1 MIYTVNDY
9 CRKIFGEKAYK
20 ISLDAGFTCP
30 NRDGSLDTR
39 GCIFCSAGGSGDFAP
54 DRCLPL
60 DVQIEEAKQRI
71 RKKYKGNSF
80 IAYFQAYTN
89 TYASYDKL
97 RKLYFPIIERKDI
110 SGLSIATRPDCLSK
124 EIISLL
130 DELNKIKPTWIELG
144 LQTSNDK
151 TAEYI
156 RRGYTTDVY
165 DRAVYELKKINIHV
179 ITHVILGLPY
189 ENLNDMISTVEHT
202 VETGT
207 DGIKLQLLHV
217 LKGTELEREYLRG
230 KFRTL
235 TLEEYLYILKKCLEV
250 IPDNVVIHRLTGDGS
265 KKLLVAPL
273 WSSDKKRVINAVRR
287 ITENRDEFSC

>member
-30 NRDGSLDTR
+30 NRDGSLDNR

-60 DVQIEEAKQRI
+60 DIQIEEAKQRI

-89 TYASYDKL
+89 TYASVDKL
-97 RKLYFPIIERKDI
+97 RRLYFPIIERNDI

-130 DELNKIKPTWIELG
+130 DELNKIKPTWVELG

-156 RRGYTTDVY
+156 RRGYKTHIY
-165 DRAVYELKKINIHV
+165 DRAVCELNKINIHV
-179 ITHVILGLPY
+179 ITHVILGLPG
-189 ENLNDMISTVEHT
+189 ENLDDMIATVEHA
-202 VETGT
+202 VEAGTG
-207 DGIKLQLLHV
+207 GIKLQLLHI
-217 LKGTELEREYLRG
+217 LKETDLEKKYLCG
-230 KFRTL
+230 EVKVL
-235 TLEEYLYILKKCLEV
+235 TLEEYLHILEKCLEV
-250 IPDNVVIHRLTGDGS
+250 IPDNIVIHRVTGDGP

-273 WSSDKKRVINAVRR
+273 WSADKKRVINAVRG
-287 ITENRDEFSC
+287 ITKNK